1 MGSMF
6 TQIFAFITTLF
17 SAADHAASA
26 VNHLTTWAD
35 EAAGTFSDVARHE
48 RNMKLAAMMKEAQI
62 TELPK
67 AAPKAKQL
75 TAPVIATK

>member
-1 MGSMF
+1 MGTMF

-67 AAPKAKQL
+67 AHAKRTAL
-75 TAPVIATK
+75 TAPIVGAG